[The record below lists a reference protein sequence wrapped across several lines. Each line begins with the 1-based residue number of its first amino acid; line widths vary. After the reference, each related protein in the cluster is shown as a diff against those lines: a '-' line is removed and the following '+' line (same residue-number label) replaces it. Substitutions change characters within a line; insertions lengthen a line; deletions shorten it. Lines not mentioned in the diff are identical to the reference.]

1 MQLNHRIIKMKKLI
15 TTLSFISIVF
25 TMHTQTSPTLIKDIY
40 PGPEDSDIQEV
51 TRVGDRI
58 FFWANDGVHG
68 MELWLSDATEAGTYM
83 VKDIAAGTA
92 FSLWNP
98 EGSYAAK
105 SLTDVNG
112 TAFFFANDGIHGYE
126 LWKSD
131 GTEAGTMLVKNIG
144 DGQQGIRPSDNV
156 FAECIA
162 IDGILYFVAYLDGVG
177 HEVWRSDG
185 TEDGTYMIG
194 EAITG
199 DNYTT
204 YPCNLCNAGGS
215 LWFGAKSFNPISGIW
230 RYDGSNLIQISDAF
244 LNKWNQQ
251 SQHNFVWHDGYAYF
265 GAGTNINDTH
275 IWRSNGG
282 AMSAEWFIQTNTNGQ
297 SRPHTFLTIEDG
309 FLFTAE
315 GEDEAQVFVS
325 DGTVNGTIPLKYADG
340 SIAYIPSGTASGNTD
355 FLLVNGGYYW
365 NGTNGF
371 SFTDGTNEGTYPIS
385 DDAFSYHGSD
395 WMTNN
400 SAAIG
405 NHVVFAGDNHN
416 LKSNGTPEGTSIVCD
431 GWNDARTYVALG
443 NKIIM
448 VIVPHEDD
456 EISQELYYIIP
467 EFTVG
472 IEEELNSNHYTVY
485 PNPTYGEFAIRGGVG
500 MMRLKVINQL
510 GSMVWTGSIQS
521 NESINLS
528 QHLANG
534 LYTVKI
540 ETREKQEIH
549 RVVISK

>member
-1 MQLNHRIIKMKKLI
+1 MHLNHIIIKMKKLI
-15 TTLSFISIVF
+15 TTLSLIAIVF

-40 PGPEDSDIQEV
+40 PGPEDSDITEV
-51 TRVGDRI
+51 TVVGDRI
-58 FFWANDGVHG
+58 FFWAKDGVHG
-68 MELWLSDATEAGTYM
+68 MELWVSDATEAGTYM
-83 VKDIAAGTA
+83 VKDIAEGPA

-98 EGSYAAK
+98 EGQYATK
-105 SLTDVNG
+105 SITDVNG
-112 TAFFFANDGIHGYE
+112 TIFFFANDGIHGYE
-126 LWKSD
+126 LWKTD
-131 GTEAGTMLVKNIG
+131 GTEAGTVMVKDIG
-144 DGQQGIRPSDNV
+144 DTDAGILPNDDV
-156 FAECIA
+156 YAECIA
-162 IDGILYFVAYLDGVG
+162 IDGILYFVAYAEGSG

-194 EAITG
+194 EAIAG
-199 DNYTT
+199 NNFST

-230 RYDGSNLIQISDAF
+230 RYDGSNLIQVSDAF
-244 LNKWNQQ
+244 QNRWNQQ
-251 SQHNFVWHDGYAYF
+251 SQNNFVWHNGYAYF
-265 GAGTNINDTH
+265 GAGTTANDMH
-275 IWRSNGG
+275 IWRSNGN
-282 AMSAEWFIQTNTNGQ
+282 AMSAELFIQTNTNGQ
-297 SRPHTFLTIEDG
+297 SRPHTFLPIENG
-309 FLFTAE
+309 FMFVAN
-315 GEDEAQVFVS
+315 GEDETQVFVS
-325 DGTVNGTIPLKYADG
+325 DGTLNGTMPLEYADG
-340 SIAYIPSGTASGNTD
+340 SVAYFPVGTTNNTTD
-355 FLLVNGGYYW
+355 FLPINGGYYW

-371 SFTDGTNEGTYPIS
+371 SFTDGTNEGTHSIT
-385 DDAFSYHGSD
+385 DDAFSYHRVD

-472 IEEELNSNHYTVY
+472 IEEELNSNHFTVY
-485 PNPTYGEFAIRGGVG
+485 PNPTDGEFALQGGAG
-500 MMRLKVINQL
+500 TMRLEVINQL
-510 GSMVWTGSIQS
+510 GSMVWSGDVQS
-521 NESINLS
+521 NESVNLS

-534 LYTVKI
+534 IYTLLV
-540 ETREKQEIH
+540 ESQEHQEVH